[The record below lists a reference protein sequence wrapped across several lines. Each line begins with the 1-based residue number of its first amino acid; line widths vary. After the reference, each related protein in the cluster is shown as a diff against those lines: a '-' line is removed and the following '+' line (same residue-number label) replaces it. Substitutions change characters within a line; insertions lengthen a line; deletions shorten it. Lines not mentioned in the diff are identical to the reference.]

1 MSAAAPPYLLGE
13 LAQRFGC
20 TLAGPAQLSIEG
32 VGALHPGQPGTIA
45 FLANGRYR
53 RHLRSSRAA
62 AVVLRPEDAA
72 ECRLPALIH
81 DNPYLIY
88 AHIATLFAPPAPRP
102 EPGRHATASV
112 ARDAWVAPSVSIA
125 AHVTIGSEVVLA
137 EGVLVGPGCVVERG
151 ACLGEGTVLV
161 GMCHVG
167 PGVTMGKRCHVHP
180 GAVIGADGFG
190 FARGPQ
196 GWLKIPQL
204 GSVVLG
210 DEVEV
215 GANTTID
222 RGAIDNTEL
231 ADGVK
236 LDNQVQIGHNVRIGK
251 DTVIA
256 GCTGVAGSTIIGAR
270 CLIGGAVAIGGHL
283 EIADDVMITGMS
295 MVTHSLRH
303 PGTYSSGIA
312 AAPNQ
317 VWRRN
322 AAAFAHL
329 DELRREVRRMRRGRL
344 HEQG

>member
-1 MSAAAPPYLLGE
+1 MNAAGPTYLLGE
-13 LAQRFGC
+13 LAERLGC
-20 TLAGPAQLSIEG
+20 ALAGPPQVRIEG
-32 VGALHPGQPGTIA
+32 VSALHPGRPGAIA
-45 FLANGRYR
+45 FLANGKYR
-53 RHLRSSRAA
+53 RHLHSSQAA
-62 AVVLRPEDAA
+62 AVVLRPEDAMG
-72 ECRLPALIH
+72 CRLPALLH

-88 AHIATLFAPPAPRP
+88 AHLAALFAPAAPPP
-102 EPGRHATASV
+102 EPGRHTAAFV
-112 ARDAWVAPSVSIA
+112 ASDAWVAPTASIG
-125 AHVTIGSEVVLA
+125 AHAVIGNEVVLA
-137 EGVLVGPGCVVERG
+137 DGVVVGPGCVVERG
-151 ACLGEGTVLV
+151 AVLGEGTVLV

-167 PGVTMGKRCHVHP
+167 PGVSMGKGCRIHP

-190 FARGPQ
+190 FVKGPQ

-204 GSVVLG
+204 GAVVLG

-222 RGAIDNTEL
+222 RGAIEDTEI

-256 GCTGVAGSTIIGAR
+256 GCTGVAGSTTIGAR

-283 EIADDVMITGMS
+283 EIADDVVITGMT
-295 MVTHSLRH
+295 MVTHSLRE
-303 PGTYSSGIA
+303 PGTYSSGVA
-312 AAPNQ
+312 AAPNH

-322 AAAFAHL
+322 AAAFTHL

>member
-1 MSAAAPPYLLGE
+1 MNAAGPPYCLGE
-13 LAQRFGC
+13 LAERFGC
-20 TLAGPAQLSIEG
+20 TLVGPAQLRIEG
-32 VGALHPGQPGTIA
+32 VGALHPGRPGTIA
-45 FLANGRYR
+45 FLANGKYR
-53 RHLRSSRAA
+53 RHLRSSQAA

-72 ECRLPALIH
+72 GCHLPALLH
-81 DNPYLIY
+81 DDPYLVY
-88 AHIATLFAPPAPRP
+88 AQLAMLFAPTGPRP
-102 EPGRHATASV
+102 EPGWHATACV
-112 ARDAWVAPSVSIA
+112 AADAWVAPTASIGPHA
-125 AHVTIGSEVVLA
+125 VIGS
-137 EGVLVGPGCVVERG
+137 GVLLADDVQVGPGCVVERD

-167 PGVTMGKRCHVHP
+167 AGVVTGKKCRIHP

-190 FARGPQ
+190 FARSPQ

-204 GSVVLG
+204 GAVVLG

-222 RGAIDNTEL
+222 RGAIENTEL

-236 LDNQVQIGHNVRIGK
+236 LDNQVQIGHNVRIGR

-256 GCTGVAGSTIIGAR
+256 GCTGVAGSTLIGAR

-283 EIADDVMITGMS
+283 EITDDVVITGMS
-295 MVTHSLRH
+295 MITHSLRQ
-303 PGTYSSGIA
+303 PGTYSSGVA
-312 AAPNQ
+312 AAPNH

-329 DELRREVRRMRRGRL
+329 DELRREVRRMKRGRL